1 MPTGCYAAALV
12 ERIPNE
18 VQAFPEAFLQFENR
32 VVEVFKN
39 KTAGNKFIL
48 PRKFV
53 AICLYNPYWNDF
65 RIVNY
70 FKKHQI
76 ETNVAELQN
85 FRRMYGLD
93 TGEAICKKLIR
104 LVFDQGVVLNSHQIG
119 FIEKVIP
126 EFRDRDVQVTQ
137 PGELLVYECL
147 LGRGVKGI
155 GRLYT
160 HVFVDMCT
168 GKIFGK
174 VSRKRSSEVALD
186 VLKSIVMPFY
196 QVNGCSVEV
205 VLHSRHAV
213 CDMQVSLDELI
224 SHVRGEFGLHW
235 ESTSRYFGVMERF
248 QKELLA
254 SSLFN
259 CSPSE
264 RLTIENLEKG
274 FDHWLRRYNANMF
287 SCYRTGEF

>member
-1 MPTGCYAAALV
+1 MSIGCNAAWV
-12 ERIPNE
+12 ERIPDV

-39 KTAGNKFIL
+39 ETAGNKFVL

-76 ETNVAELQN
+76 ETTLAELQKL
-85 FRRMYGLD
+85 RRIYGLD

-126 EFRDRDVQVTQ
+126 EFRDRDVQATQ

-160 HVFVDMCT
+160 HAFVDMCT
-168 GKIFGK
+168 GRIFGK
-174 VSRKRSSEVALD
+174 VSRNRSSDVALD
-186 VLKSIVMPFY
+186 VLKSIVLPFY
-196 QVNGCSVEV
+196 QANCCSLEV

-213 CDMQVSLDELI
+213 CEIQISLNELI
-224 SHVRGEFGLHW
+224 SRVHGEFGLQW
-235 ESTSRYFGVMERF
+235 ESTTRYFGVMERF
-248 QKELLA
+248 EKELLA

-264 RLTIENLEKG
+264 CITMENLELG
-274 FDHWLRRYNANMF
+274 FDHWLRCYNANMF
-287 SCYRTGEF
+287 SCYRTGE